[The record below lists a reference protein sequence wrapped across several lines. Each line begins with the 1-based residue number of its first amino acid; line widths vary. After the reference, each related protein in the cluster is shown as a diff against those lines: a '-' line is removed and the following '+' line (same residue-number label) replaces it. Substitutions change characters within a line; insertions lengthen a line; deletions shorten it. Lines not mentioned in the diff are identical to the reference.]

1 MTGDQF
7 WGCSVRR
14 ERKREE
20 HILGG
25 GGGAVLACHQ
35 AHEPPRG
42 YHIASAPFLAAQSCP
57 GLPLG
62 TVTAGLEVG
71 LQASLK
77 APPYSFDQGSLLPS
91 PQSLFQGL

>member
-1 MTGDQF
+1 MGVGPCWPAT
-7 WGCSVRR
+7 
-14 ERKREE
+14 K
-20 HILGG
+20 LMN
-25 GGGAVLACHQ
+25 
-35 AHEPPRG
+35 PRG

-77 APPYSFDQGSLLPS
+77 APPYSFDQGSLPPS
-91 PQSLFQGL
+91 PQSLFQGLREGIFQAHQGAPSSSYLVSAP